1 MKYIKYILALVLLY
15 SCSAQWHLDRAKKK
29 DPSLF
34 KPVDTVFVKDTV
46 IYTQSYVHEDSFFYT
61 MYDTLRYED
70 TLVKIKLVVKN
81 RTVYMKAEVKPDTLE
96 IRTHTRVQ
104 YDRVTVNKKSY
115 LYIGILVVLLCLSIY
130 YNIKK

>member
-1 MKYIKYILALVLLY
+1 MKYIKYILAIALLY

-34 KPVDTVFVKDTV
+34 KPVDTVIVKDTV

-61 MYDTLRYED
+61 MYDTIKYED
-70 TLVKIKLVVKN
+70 TIVKIKLVVKD
-81 RTVYMKAEVKPDTLE
+81 RKIYMKAEVKPDTLL
-96 IRTHTRVQ
+96 IRTHTKVQ
-104 YDRVTVNKKSY
+104 YDKITLKKNNY

-130 YNIKK
+130 YNIRK

>member
-1 MKYIKYILALVLLY
+1 MRYILVIIILC

-34 KPVDTVFVKDTV
+34 TKVDTTYIHDTTV
-46 IYTQSYVHEDSFFYT
+46 YTQAYIHHDTFSYVEH
-61 MYDTLRYED
+61 DTITYED
-70 TLVKIKLVVKN
+70 TVMKIKFVVRDRKI
-81 RTVYMKAEVKPDTLE
+81 YMKAEVKQDTLR

-104 YDRVTVNKKSY
+104 YDRITIKKDY
-115 LYIGILVVLLCLSIY
+115 YWYITILVVLLCLSIY